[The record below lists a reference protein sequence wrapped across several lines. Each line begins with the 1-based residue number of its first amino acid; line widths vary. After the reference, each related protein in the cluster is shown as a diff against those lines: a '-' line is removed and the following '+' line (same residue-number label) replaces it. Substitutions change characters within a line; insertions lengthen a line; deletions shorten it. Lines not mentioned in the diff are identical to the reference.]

1 MIEVYG
7 NYRRTFDYEN
17 YYVQEKV
24 NGEWVT
30 IRSFNCLSN
39 NYACTESFR
48 LLIDKARNKSTLEYR
63 GK

>member
-24 NGEWVT
+24 NNEWVT
-30 IRSFNCLSN
+30 IRVFNCLSN
-39 NYACTESFR
+39 NYASGESKKF
-48 LLIDKARNKSTLEYR
+48 LLSKYWSK
-63 GK
+63 

>member
-1 MIEVYG
+1 MNDIWEKAMNEVFG

-24 NGEWVT
+24 NDEWVT
-30 IRSFNCLSN
+30 IKTFNVLSN

-48 LLIDKARNKSTLEYR
+48 LLTDKAR

>member
-1 MIEVYG
+1 MNEVYG

-24 NGEWVT
+24 NDEWVT
-30 IRSFNCLSN
+30 IRTFNVLSN

-48 LLIDKARNKSTLEYR
+48 LLIDKAR